1 MLNNKYL
8 LSALVLA
15 MTTYSYD
22 VYAQDESADENVEEV
37 VVTGTRLKVD
47 GFEAV
52 SPVTVVTSEDVD
64 RTGVIRIEDV
74 LNTFPQLET
83 AETAYE
89 PNSSGVSTLDLRGLG
104 SSRTLPL
111 LNGRRLQPGAVY
123 SEVADVGQ
131 IPVSLLERVDVL
143 TGGASA
149 VYGAD
154 AVAGVVNF
162 ITRKVNGVEISISKS
177 GYMHDNSDSTRQ
189 ALLDARGYPYPTGR
203 SKDGEADNFEIVMG
217 ADIDGGKGN
226 VTGYISRNTN
236 NAVYNR
242 DRDYAACALSV
253 SGTSCSGSA
262 NTPVPH
268 FDIYLRGVLS
278 AEQAALWV
286 DDEGVALEN
295 PLTEAPYA
303 AGDAVTFYER
313 SFFSN
318 LDTDGSVIEDD
329 GTRYNYAAVAQ
340 LMNPTTR
347 QSMGVIGHYE
357 VSDDMTIYA
366 EANFSSYD
374 LRGGIAESGTF
385 FNNYHDIRYD
395 NGAITEEWL
404 ASVDAYYENF
414 EIERVDDDPT
424 SETYESAI
432 NIDPA
437 IADTFDETAAPGSVY
452 CADIVDTDEFLD
464 AEKTQENPT
473 FTMITGKSTQCATLV
488 GYEVGIGKRNV
499 EGGPRQDFLSSD
511 AYRFVLG
518 VKGNLNYKDWEYD
531 VSYTYGNTSS
541 SSFYKNDFSETKIVN
556 AIEIAQEGYDVF
568 TYNGVTPEQAA
579 SVGITGGMVG
589 TNDLKSLNAFIAGS
603 TQYSLPTTD
612 ENISFVAGMENR
624 SYTYDR
630 TPDSAYEEGLLL
642 GFGGSVEAIKGTIKV
657 DELYFEANVPV
668 NDQLNADVAYRRS
681 DYNVGGTTNT
691 SRISVTYTPTDTLK
705 VRFGFNEAE
714 RAPQVASLYAPESQ
728 SLWTGT
734 DPCANDG
741 GKPPVFTLQECV
753 RTGINPNQY
762 GSISASPAGQ
772 YYNFGGGNK
781 NLTPEVAETITA
793 GVVFELPLLNG
804 ITASVDYWDISIEDA
819 ISSIDEETILDLCG
833 KKGQYCDS
841 ITRNASSSLWLV
853 GGFVESKLQNVAEKE
868 WAGIDIAAT
877 TSFDVLGGTIDL
889 RTVATNMLDKTT
901 ALIPGDE
908 TATYDCVGVISNK
921 CYPTPEWRTRTTAT
935 FTNGSDWTFGA
946 TVRTMTGIDNDY
958 PADEI
963 AQAALEDGYN
973 LLDVFASY
981 VVNDKVTVRGNINN
995 LLDEAPP
1002 VIGDALSGGY
1012 ANTVGGFYDSLGMY
1026 WNVSVDIKL

>member
-15 MTTYSYD
+15 MASYSYD

-177 GYMHDNSDSTRQ
+177 GYMHDNSDSARQ

-242 DRDYAACALSV
+242 DRDYSACALSL

-262 NTPVPH
+262 NTPIPH
-268 FDIYLRGVLS
+268 FDIYVRGIIS
-278 AEQAALWV
+278 
-286 DDEGVALEN
+286 DDQLAGWANPETGVNDYE
-295 PLTEAPYA
+295 
-303 AGDAVTFYER
+303 AGDAYTFYER
-313 SFFSN
+313 NFWSN

-347 QSMGVIGHYE
+347 QSMGVIGHYDI
-357 VSDDMTIYA
+357 SDDMSIYA

-395 NGAITEEWL
+395 NKAITDEWL
-404 ASVDAYYENF
+404 ASVDAYYDTF
-414 EIERVDDDPT
+414 EILTVDPDDG
-424 SETYESAI
+424 EAI

-437 IADTFDETAAPGSVY
+437 IAATFDPTATAGTEY
-452 CADIVDTDEFLD
+452 CADEIDIVEYLDE
-464 AEKTQENPT
+464 AETIKNPT
-473 FTMITGKSTQCATLV
+473 FGMIMGKTTKCATLV

-511 AYRFVLG
+511 AYRFVFG
-518 VKGNLNYKDWEYD
+518 VKGNLNYRDWEYD

-556 AIEIAQEGYDVF
+556 AIEVAQEGYDVF

-691 SRISVTYTPTDTLK
+691 SRISVTYTATDTVKL
-705 VRFGFNEAE
+705 RFGFNEAE

-734 DPCANDG
+734 DPCANEG
-741 GKPPVFTLQECV
+741 GLAPVFSVSECV
-753 RTGINPNQY
+753 NTGLQANLY
-762 GSISASPAGQ
+762 GTVSASPAGQ
-772 YYNFGGGNK
+772 YYNYGGGNK

-793 GVVFELPLLNG
+793 GVVFELPILNG

-819 ISSIDEETILDLCG
+819 IASIDEETILELCG
-833 KKGQYCDS
+833 KKGQYCDA
-841 ITRNASSSLWLV
+841 ITRNAAGSLWKV
-853 GGFVESKLQNVAEKE
+853 GGFVENKLQNVAEKE

-877 TSFDVLGGTIDL
+877 TSFDVLGGTLDL

-901 ALIPGDE
+901 ALIPGDA

-946 TVRTMTGIDNDY
+946 TVRTMSGIDNEY
-958 PADEI
+958 PTDLI

-981 VVNDKVTVRGNINN
+981 VVSDKVTVRGNINN

-1002 VIGDALSGGY
+1002 IIGDALSGGY